1 MCKRMSFQMNLG
13 EWNSVFAVPAS
24 LVDSHMRLAGA
35 VQLKVLLWCLRHAG
49 EETSAQAMA
58 EAIGASPADIR
69 DAMQYWVQTG
79 LLRETDGFLS
89 PPGMQEKQA
98 PQLENQTAAFV
109 ETASRTAS
117 EDSAGKLVSSLPQPA
132 PSPVSA
138 EPAPQETAPE
148 KPAARRRIPKPDG
161 VFVSKRILESNEI
174 RLLMSEAEAILG
186 RPVSPGLSSSL
197 LLIHDDYGLPAD
209 VIVMLLQYA
218 KKKGRDNTHYIESVA
233 RGWASDG
240 VFTLEA
246 AEQKLRQLDESSQ
259 AWRRVEM
266 ALGIPKRSPSSREE
280 QFARRWVLEWK
291 FSDDMLREA
300 YNRCVDSTGR
310 MNLSYINRILER
322 WQKAGI
328 FTPQQVLAEQNAK
341 STARKQEQ
349 STSFDLDEYERT
361 SGWGYFRKE

>member
-1 MCKRMSFQMNLG
+1 MCRRMSFQINLG

-49 EETSAQAMA
+49 QEISAEMMA
-58 EAIGASPADIR
+58 DAIGASPADIR

-79 LLRETDGFLS
+79 LLRESEGLLS
-89 PPGMQEKQA
+89 PPSMEEKNSPSQA
-98 PQLENQTAAFV
+98 LSVPPEAAP
-109 ETASRTAS
+109 EAS
-117 EDSAGKLVSSLPQPA
+117 EKESPGKLVSALPQPA
-132 PSPVSA
+132 ASTA
-138 EPAPQETAPE
+138 TEEPAPAQEPAPE

-161 VFVSKRILESNEI
+161 VFVSKRILESSEI
-174 RLLMSEAEAILG
+174 RLLMNEAEAILG

-218 KKKGRDNTHYIESVA
+218 KKKGRDNTHYIEAVA

-246 AEQKLRQLDESSQ
+246 AEQKLRQLDESTQ
-259 AWRRVEM
+259 AWRRVET
-266 ALGIPKRSPSSREE
+266 ALGIPQRSPSSREE

-322 WQKAGI
+322 WHKAGI
-328 FTPQQVLAEQNAK
+328 MTPQQAAAEQTAK
-341 STARKQEQ
+341 SAARGQEQ
-349 STSFDLDEYERT
+349 ATSFDLDEYERT